1 MENKEEFENVVIQCL
16 KEDLSRYGERGEY
29 AAGAEVIIDEKKK
42 ATVLKCDIH
51 GAISESEGEYY
62 ATFKWLLVP
71 LGLDFIDD
79 NFKESKEGLS
89 WEGEVGGIQTGI
101 TIKLPPQE
109 SVYEAWKHPV
119 GHCHGHVWWVM
130 PVPSPTPSPLITP
143 PAPSLHQQL
152 QHPHHLDLR

>member
-29 AAGAEVIIDEKKK
+29 AAGAEVIIEEAKK

-101 TIKLPPQE
+101 TINYRHKNR
-109 SVYEAWKHPV
+109 YTKH
-119 GHCHGHVWWVM
+119 GSTLLDTVM
-130 PVPSPTPSPLITP
+130 GMSGGLCRFLRQR
-143 PAPSLHQQL
+143 LH
-152 QHPHHLDLR
+152 RS